1 MSIPETYLQT
11 CWGDSYDDVTM
22 EDVQSAIEETI
33 EMDDEESRFWVG
45 IFVGDS
51 EIVLESRKNLTVLGI
66 FNDTE
71 EEEIEA
77 KFDNWAEVEALYELF
92 LTKDFDQVQS
102 ILKAK

>member
-1 MSIPETYLQT
+1 MSIPETYIQT
-11 CWGDSYDDVTM
+11 SWGDSYDDVTM
-22 EDVQSAIEETI
+22 EDVQAAIEETI
-33 EMDDEESRFWVG
+33 EMDDDESRFWVG

-51 EIVLESRKNLTVLGI
+51 EIVLESRKNMTVLGI

-77 KFDNWAEVEALYELF
+77 KFDNWAEIEALYKIF
-92 LTKDFDQVQS
+92 LTKDFEQVQS

>member
-11 CWGDSYDDVTM
+11 SWGDSFDDVTI
-22 EDVQSAIEETI
+22 EDVQSAIEELT
-33 EMDDEESRFWVG
+33 ETDGEDAVFWVG

-66 FNDTE
+66 FNDLE

-77 KFDNWAEVEALYELF
+77 RFDNWTEIEALYELF
-92 LTKDFDQVQS
+92 LTKDFEQVQS
-102 ILKAK
+102 ILKSK